1 MDPRTMLVID
11 DESIVRESCR
21 RIFSEQGFDVVTSA
35 SPRDALQQVSAK
47 RFDVILCDWKM
58 PEMDGVDVVEV
69 LDRRAPGTAIIM
81 ISGYPSLERATEVM
95 KRGAVDYVPK
105 PFTPEEITGAVRRAL
120 HRLEQLDARET
131 AHIERIAKSISFPVP
146 SFDDQSPRTIAETVA
161 RTIGVGK
168 TTSPWLSVLVLGVLA
183 GAYIAF
189 GAMLSSTVTFD
200 LAPRMGVGFTRLVGG
215 AVFSVGLML
224 VVIAGAELF
233 TGNNLMVSSA
243 MAGSIGIGRMLERWG
258 LVYAANFIGSV
269 MLAFL
274 FVYSGLWKTSSGAL
288 GAYAVAVAAAKVNL
302 PFAEALLR
310 GIGCNWLVCLA
321 VWMALASRQ
330 TIGKIFA
337 VFFPI
342 TGFVALGFEHSVANM
357 YLIPAGILLKNLA
370 GLPVA
375 EGAGPA
381 ALGWSAF
388 LVNNLLPVTV
398 GNILGG
404 GLFVGMGYW
413 GAYLRG
419 VKPPASPPG
428 PRRP

>member
-1 MDPRTMLVID
+1 MLVID

-35 SPRDALQQVSAK
+35 SPRDALQQVSLK

-69 LDRRAPGTAIIM
+69 LDKRSPETAIIM
-81 ISGYPSLERATEVM
+81 ISGYPSLERATDVM
-95 KRGAVDYVPK
+95 KRGAVDYVSK
-105 PFTPEEITGAVRRAL
+105 PFTPEEIVDAVSRAL
-120 HRLEQLDARET
+120 GRRRQMEARET
-131 AHIERIAKSISFPVP
+131 ARIERIAKSMSFPVP
-146 SFDDQSPRTIAETVA
+146 SFDDQSPPTIAETVA

-168 TTSPWLSVLVLGVLA
+168 ITSPWLSVLVLGILA

-189 GAMLSSTVTFD
+189 GGMLASTVTFD
-200 LAPRMGVGFTRLVGG
+200 LAARMGTGFTRLVSG
-215 AVFSVGLML
+215 AVFSLGLML

-243 MAGSIGIGRMLERWG
+243 MAGSIGIGRMLQRWG

-274 FVYSGLWKTSSGAL
+274 FVYSGLWKTSHGAL

-302 PFAEALLR
+302 PFVEALLR

-357 YLIPAGILLKNLA
+357 YFIPTGILLRQLA
-370 GLPVA
+370 GVA
-375 EGAGPA
+375 APDGAGPT
-381 ALGWSAF
+381 ALGWTAF
-388 LVNNLLPVTV
+388 LVKNLLPVTL
-398 GNILGG
+398 GNIVGG

-413 GAYLRG
+413 GAYLRSS
-419 VKPPASPPG
+419 KSASS
-428 PRRP
+428 RP